1 MSVDKFYEPGD
12 CFVELKMAN
21 GQRANKLKWREQLQ
35 IAAWNETRRNLIEAI
50 NNLWRHEGS
59 WVAFYEE
66 DWFPGYED
74 FLEDLQKMGY
84 HVFLQVEEAMNNPV
98 SRFAITLDY
107 TGGLEQWVEWQ
118 RPRKKRLVKE
128 LSRHAGSNR

>member
-21 GQRANKLKWREQLQ
+21 EQRTNKLKWREQLQ
-35 IAAWNETRRNLIEAI
+35 IAAWRETKKDLIEAI

-59 WVAFYEE
+59 WVAFCEE

-84 HVFLQVEEAMNNPV
+84 HVYVGSPERPNNQGRTQKRYRVYLKALPNKK
-98 SRFAITLDY
+98 
-107 TGGLEQWVEWQ
+107 EWSIDGNA
-118 RPRKKRLVKE
+118 RPDT
-128 LSRHAGSNR
+128 SA

>member
-1 MSVDKFYEPGD
+1 MSVDKFYKSGD
-12 CFVELKMAN
+12 CFVELKTAN
-21 GQRANKLKWREQLQ
+21 EQRANKLNWREQLQ
-35 IAAWNETRRNLIEAI
+35 IAAWNETRRNLIESI

-66 DWFPGYED
+66 EWFPGYED

-84 HVFLQVEEAMNNPV
+84 HVSLQVEEAMNNPV

-118 RPRKKRLVKE
+118 RPKE
-128 LSRHAGSNR
+128 KAACEGVE